1 MSLAEDNSI
10 KRSRE
15 LKRDDHPCLLT
26 GHVQSRDLRHVAGLL
41 PLLSKRLNLSMGNLG
56 RVQCY
61 LVGSDGKISTCVKC
75 RRRRR
80 REVCSKHVLCLR
92 PLPPVMRNVIKLQDK
107 WSPGRIPVN
116 ASGGEMCLICSMM
129 VCNGIIKSILSLTNK
144 YNSGVETGR
153 LGDVDKVVTR
163 STLPAARDVEIFSFD
178 AERVVK

>member
-15 LKRDDHPCLLT
+15 LKRDDHPCLLA
-26 GHVQSRDLRHVAGLL
+26 GHVQPRDLRHVAGLL

-80 REVCSKHVLCLR
+80 EVWSKKVLCLS
-92 PLPPVMRNVIKLQDK
+92 PLPPVMRNLIKLQDK
-107 WSPGRIPVN
+107 CSPRRTPVN
-116 ASGGEMCLICSMM
+116 ASAGEICLICLMM
-129 VCNGIIKSILSLTNK
+129 VGNGIIKSILSLTNK
-144 YNSGVETGR
+144 YNSAGENCEMLTR
-153 LGDVDKVVTR
+153 LSPGPPWQLLGILKYFLLMR
-163 STLPAARDVEIFSFD
+163 SE
-178 AERVVK
+178 